1 MMFMAFMG
9 MVAFLPLYMQL
20 GLGMSAA
27 RSGLAMTPLTL
38 GLIIAATASG
48 FIVNRLGRYK
58 AVMVGGAA
66 LTTLAAFLLSRTPAD
81 ASLFDLMW
89 RVTLLGIGLGPAQSV
104 FNLASQNAVT
114 RSQLGVATSAG
125 QFFRQVGSTVG
136 VAVFGAVL
144 THNLAAPP
152 SRGDAPPAAQVRAL
166 SLADLE
172 TLAMSTSLPPG
183 ERAPASDAAPGDPA
197 VRETVT
203 QAILGVIFTGFVVCF
218 LGFLCTLAV
227 PALPLQARI
236 KPEAVT
242 EAPGEPASGQI
253 ES

>member
-1 MMFMAFMG
+1 

-20 GLGMSAA
+20 GLGMPAA
-27 RSGLAMTPLTL
+27 KSGLAMTPLTL
-38 GLIIAATASG
+38 GLIVAATASG
-48 FIVNRLGRYK
+48 FLVNRIGRYK

-89 RVTLLGIGLGPAQSV
+89 RVTLLGVGLGPAQSV
-104 FNLASQNAVT
+104 FNLASQNAVP
-114 RSQLGVATSAG
+114 RAQLGVATSAG

-144 THNLAAPP
+144 THNLAEPVK
-152 SRGDAPPAAQVRAL
+152 RGEAAPPAQVQTL

-172 TLAMSTSLPPG
+172 RLAMSASMAPG
-183 ERAPASDAAPGDPA
+183 EAGAVDPA

-203 QAILGVIFTGFVVCF
+203 EAILGVIFAGFVVCL
-218 LGFLCTLAV
+218 LGLGATLAV
-227 PALPLQARI
+227 PSLPLQARI
-236 KPEAVT
+236 RPEAVG
-242 EAPGEPASGQI
+242 EAPGEPPSGQI